1 MPNDQ
6 RSKSKFFKQSYVQ
19 VEPYLY
25 LGMGQVCLYYEAP
38 ENFSSSGVDFVKRYK
53 DTWPMDLLSL

>member
-1 MPNDQ
+1 MLVTDAGDTNINL
-6 RSKSKFFKQSYVQ
+6 Q

-25 LGMGQVCLYYEAP
+25 LGMGQVCLYHEAP
-38 ENFSSSGVDFVKRYK
+38 EKIFSSGVDFKRYK